1 MDKAT
6 FIEQLLRE
14 REEMYLELS
23 KLRKVDQ
30 GALDEAEQNNEK
42 YQQVIDEKDE
52 KIKKLSDQLAWYR
65 RKFWHSSSEKFI
77 ASDPSQRK
85 IDWSGLEVLPEE
97 KSQTEEAEKEIVSYE
112 RKKLKKKGTPKRV
125 SIPEN
130 LRREVEIIEPE
141 GVDEAWIKIGE
152 EITEVLECK
161 PGEVYVRRIVRPKYA
176 LKEQETKSQKEDQ
189 KQITIA
195 QLPLLPI
202 PRGNAGAS
210 LLADLLISKY
220 LYHIPFHR
228 KIAMLKQSNL
238 QLPASTV
245 NDWFSKSSDLLRAL
259 YERLKEVVLK
269 SDYIGVDE
277 STIPVIHDKKH
288 RTVKAYL
295 WAVRSVMDELV
306 FFHYDKGSRAQKVI
320 VDLLKEYQGAIQTD
334 GYGAYSVYERKKGV
348 LLLGCWAHAR
358 RKFNEALKEDKEKA
372 EYALEQIR
380 MIYTVETMCDDKN
393 LSFEQRAAERTRLAY
408 PILTAFEKWIY
419 KELDQIK
426 IKGRL
431 YQALNYTYNIYHRL
445 SRYHLDGRY
454 RLDNNLIEND
464 MRALALGRK
473 NYMFAGNHEAAEN
486 TAVMYSLMACCKSA
500 DADPHLWLTDVLN
513 KIPYY
518 NLDYSKDLVE
528 LLPHNWKKSNKL

>member
-1 MDKAT
+1 MDKDT

-23 KLRKVDQ
+23 KLRKIDQ
-30 GALDEAEQNNEK
+30 GALDAEEQKNEK
-42 YQQVIDEKDE
+42 YQQVIHEKDE

-65 RKFWHSSSEKFI
+65 RKFWHPSSEKFI

-97 KSQTEEAEKEIVSYE
+97 KSQTEEAEKEIITYE
-112 RKKLKKKGTPKRV
+112 RKKPEKKGTPKRV
-125 SIPEN
+125 SIPED

-141 GVDEAWIKIGE
+141 GIDEAWVKIGE
-152 EITEVLECK
+152 EITEILEYK

-176 LKEQETKSQKEDQ
+176 LKEQEDRSEKEDQ

-202 PRGNAGAS
+202 PRGNAGSS

-238 QLPASTV
+238 HLPASTV

-259 YERLKEVVLK
+259 YDRLKEVVLK

-277 STIPVIHDKKH
+277 STIPVIHDNKH

-295 WAVRSVMDELV
+295 WAVRSVMEGLV

-320 VDLLKEYQGAIQTD
+320 VGLLKEYQGAIQTD
-334 GYGAYSVYERKKGV
+334 GYGAYSIYERKKGV

-380 MIYTVETMCDDKN
+380 LIYTVETMCDDKN

-408 PILTAFEKWIY
+408 PILTTFEKWIY

-500 DADPHLWLTDVLN
+500 NVDPHNWLTDVLS

-518 NLDYSKDLVE
+518 NLDYSKDLDE
-528 LLPHNWKKSNKL
+528 LLPHNWKKSNNL